1 MNEWIDINSEYYKYY
16 MQDIAPVGNNM
27 DDRDKERIYLQ
38 IKGQLIRDMYLG
50 IDTTQSFDIDLY

>member
-16 MQDIAPVGNNM
+16 MQGIAPVGNNM

-38 IKGQLIRDMYLG
+38 MKGQLIRDMYSG
-50 IDTTQSFDIDLY
+50 IDPTQLFDIDLY